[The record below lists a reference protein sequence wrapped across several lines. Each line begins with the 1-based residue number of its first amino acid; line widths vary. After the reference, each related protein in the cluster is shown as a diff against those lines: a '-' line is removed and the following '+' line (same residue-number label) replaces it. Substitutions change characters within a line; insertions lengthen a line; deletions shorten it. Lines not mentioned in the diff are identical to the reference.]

1 MFAIFFKMD
10 PIGNTDGRIMNQ
22 EVGELQ
28 RYFET
33 KPNYAVFVSVQNV
46 VKITPANLLSTLT
59 DAIQKLNKNIVS
71 LSKTNYEYLQQMDK
85 QQHHINHLTE
95 KNKQL
100 TKLAAQKLEKIND
113 QKAVTFS
120 HKNVHKHNNIL
131 LQTK

>member
-1 MFAIFFKMD
+1 MD
-10 PIGNTDGRIMNQ
+10 PIGNCDGRMFNHDY
-22 EVGELQ
+22 GELQ

-71 LSKTNYEYLQQMDK
+71 LSKTNFSYLQQMDK
-85 QQHHINHLTE
+85 YQQQINNLTE

-113 QKAVTFS
+113 HKAV
-120 HKNVHKHNNIL
+120 K
-131 LQTK
+131 